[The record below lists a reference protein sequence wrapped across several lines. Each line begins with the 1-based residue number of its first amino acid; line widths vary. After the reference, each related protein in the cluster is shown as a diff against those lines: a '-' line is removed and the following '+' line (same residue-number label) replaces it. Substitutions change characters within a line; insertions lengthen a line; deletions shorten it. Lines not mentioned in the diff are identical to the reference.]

1 MINLAE
7 NVVWPAPQE
16 WQAVRL
22 SLLVAGAAT
31 AATLPPGVL
40 LGWLLARRGFRG
52 KWLVETLVTLPL
64 VLPPVVVGYALLVT
78 FGSRGPVGSLL
89 ESLGL
94 RVVFT
99 WVGAA
104 LAAAVVSF
112 PLVVRSA
119 RVAFAGI
126 DPLMEQAARNLGAG
140 GFATFR
146 RVTLPLAYRGVIAG
160 GVLAFARAL
169 GEFGATIMIAGN
181 IPGRT
186 RTIPLFVYTLLQTPG
201 GDVRAIRI
209 VLISVLLAAGA
220 LLVSEWLDRR
230 AVAYDA
236 PPRRRSRKG
245 ASGRP

>member
-1 MINLAE
+1 MTVAAAIWPTAE
-7 NVVWPAPQE
+7 E

-22 SLLVAGAAT
+22 SLLVAAVAT

-40 LGWLLARRGFRG
+40 LGWVLARRGFRG

-64 VLPPVVVGYALLVT
+64 VLPPVVVGYGLLVT
-78 FGSRGPVGSLL
+78 FGARGPVGGWL
-89 ESLGL
+89 ENTLGV

-104 LAAAVVSF
+104 LAAGVVSF

-119 RVAFAGI
+119 RVAFAGV
-126 DPLMEQAARNLGAG
+126 DPLLEQAARNLGATRVE
-140 GFATFR
+140 TFR
-146 RVTLPLAYRGVIAG
+146 RVTLPLAFRGVIAG

-186 RTIPLFVYTLLQTPG
+186 RTIPLFVYTMLQSPG
-201 GDVRAIRI
+201 GGARATRI
-209 VLISVLLAAGA
+209 VVISVLLAAAA

-230 AVAYDA
+230 AVAYDS
-236 PPRRRSRKG
+236 PPRRRPRRA